1 MATIRVRS
9 DGVELELANEVELE
23 GMRARG
29 LLDPGAE
36 RWDGEAWVLL
46 ARTSRTAR
54 AADPWSA
61 WSAADAGAAAPPPPE
76 DDVADLPVAA
86 VAPMPRPVVSRGIEA
101 IPDVAIT
108 PLHDE
113 PPAAAATTGAAPP
126 PVAAPRPRPP
136 ATAPPPPVSPGEV
149 IDFPRRAREPVRP
162 PPADAPAP
170 LVRPGRLFG
179 MILVLMLLLGGAW
192 AVLEL
197 SSPTAAPVV
206 SVGKA
211 RTPRPVDPLAAV
223 EAELRKAHVG
233 PVREVRGP
241 GDLDDALLLDLQQ
254 LGVQVV
260 SVRAPVVRWTGR
272 KKDDPAAAEVH
283 VTFKPGP
290 DQNRDL
296 GAIGLAVG
304 RYKLKYNLQVEP
316 FEIIMESEGT
326 GAATTLDPAVAE
338 RFVQGRARL
347 SELVAP

>member
-9 DGVELELANEVELE
+9 DGVELELADEVELE

-46 ARTSRTAR
+46 ARTSRAAR

-61 WSAADAGAAAPPPPE
+61 WSAADAGVAAPPPPE

-86 VAPMPRPVVSRGIEA
+86 VAPMPRPVVSRGIDA

-108 PLHDE
+108 PLPDE
-113 PPAAAATTGAAPP
+113 APATAAPP
-126 PVAAPRPRPP
+126 PVAAPRPRP
-136 ATAPPPPVSPGEV
+136 TPPPTPPPTTPVPPGEV

-162 PPADAPAP
+162 PPSAAPVP

-223 EAELRKAHVG
+223 EAELRKAHIG

-304 RYKLKYNLQVEP
+304 RYKLKYNLQVDP
-316 FEIIMESEGT
+316 FEIIMEGDRT
-326 GAATTLDPAVAE
+326 RAATTLDPAVAE
-338 RFVQGRARL
+338 RFVQGRATL